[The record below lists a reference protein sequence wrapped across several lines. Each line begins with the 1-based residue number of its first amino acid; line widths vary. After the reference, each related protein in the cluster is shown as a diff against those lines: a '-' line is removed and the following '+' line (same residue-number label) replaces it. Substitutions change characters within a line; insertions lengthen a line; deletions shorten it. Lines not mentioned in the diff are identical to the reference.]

1 MPRSKNWQDRIK
13 PDFALRIDKFG
24 QQNATRSILLACMAK
39 TVNVYRTK
47 KIKRN
52 LTARI
57 ADSELNLGKS
67 EFYLSANNGFTR
79 YGKRD
84 KRNRCFKHNVQV
96 NAGRGTRDLNR
107 DKDPPNENRSAGL
120 CDYFYYSAS
129 VVTEEPSSSS
139 IRW

>member
-1 MPRSKNWQDRIK
+1 MILVVMVNHFIYPQITAL
-13 PDFALRIDKFG
+13 PDTE
-24 QQNATRSILLACMAK
+24 NAISEIVVSSI
-39 TVNVYRTK
+39 V
-47 KIKRN
+47 
-52 LTARI
+52 
-57 ADSELNLGKS
+57 
-67 EFYLSANNGFTR
+67 F
-79 YGKRD
+79 
-84 KRNRCFKHNVQV
+84 QV

>member
-1 MPRSKNWQDRIK
+1 MFIAR
-13 PDFALRIDKFG
+13 
-24 QQNATRSILLACMAK
+24 
-39 TVNVYRTK
+39 K

-52 LTARI
+52 LTVRI
-57 ADSELNLGKS
+57 ADSELNFGKS
-67 EFYLSANNGFTR
+67 EFYLSQITDLPDTENAISEIVISSIIF
-79 YGKRD
+79 
-84 KRNRCFKHNVQV
+84 QV

-107 DKDPPNENRSAGL
+107 DKRPAERKRSAGL